1 MYTHQPTFIFE
12 ARRNSP
18 DATGKLKI
26 LKPPRAWVSS
36 TPLGLHTAWNR
47 SGRILQCYSETLQ
60 QSKETSLSKR
70 KKAPAVQPF
79 NLSNIPMPDRGL
91 SRFEAVAVMPPFC
104 IVFVPAQPRSRRR
117 RAVCQA
123 PGNAS
128 GKHTLRSA
136 RVSQQRILCVLELL
150 CPLSDIQLY
159 NMVVL
164 MQRCP
169 PP

>member
-1 MYTHQPTFIFE
+1 MT
-12 ARRNSP
+12 
-18 DATGKLKI
+18 
-26 LKPPRAWVSS
+26 RAWVSS
-36 TPLGLHTAWNR
+36 TPLCLHTVWNR
-47 SGRILQCYSETLQ
+47 PGRILQCYSETLQ

-136 RVSQQRILCVLELL
+136 RVSQQRILCVLELSVSPFGYL
-150 CPLSDIQLY
+150 WWCQCSDAPLLEFAY
-159 NMVVL
+159 HL
-164 MQRCP
+164 LRHQRARRARASTRLVHMHA
-169 PP
+169 